1 MSKVPHIVVV
11 GAGIAGLAC
20 AYKIRE
26 LAALEHR
33 SVEVT
38 LVESSDRLG
47 GVIATKSTRDFVV
60 ELGPDSFISEKP
72 WALQLCQRLGIEG
85 ELVQTNTLNRS
96 TFVVC
101 DGELLPLPAG
111 FLLLAPT
118 QVWSFVNSSL
128 FSFRGKLRMAL
139 DLLMPRGKV
148 LEDESLGSFVRRRLG
163 KEALERVAQPLV
175 GGIYTADPEHL
186 SLAATM
192 PRFLEMEKNYRSVI
206 YALWKQQRQA
216 AGKSR
221 FSSGPRWSLFVSLKG
236 GMERLVEK
244 LNEALSGVTINKNC
258 SVTEIRHAR
267 DVHSG
272 RPPRWEVEIRENK
285 NLLADGVVLAT
296 PSYVAAECLRPLSA
310 SLSER
315 LFSITYNSSA
325 TVNFA
330 YPRGAISQRL
340 DGFGFVV
347 PKRENRKILAATFS
361 SMKYPNRAPEGSVLL
376 RTFLGGALQPELLRL
391 DDANLIKAAQEEI
404 AALMGVTANPEFATL
419 ARWPK
424 AMPSYGIGHLNLVQ
438 EIESRLE
445 GLSGIA
451 LAGAAYRGVGIPD
464 CVRSGELAAEVV
476 YAGCW

>member
-1 MSKVPHIVVV
+1 MGKVPHIVVV

-20 AYKIRE
+20 AYKIKE
-26 LAALEHR
+26 LAALEGR
-33 SVEVT
+33 SVDVT

-47 GVIATKSTRDFVV
+47 GIIATESTRDFVV

-72 WALQLCQRLGIEG
+72 WALQLCRRLGIEG
-85 ELVQTNTLNRS
+85 ELVRTNAVSRS

-118 QVWSFVNSSL
+118 QLWSFVNSGV

-139 DLLMPRGKV
+139 DLIMPRGKV

-163 KEALERVAQPLV
+163 NEALERVAQPLV

-206 YALWKQQRQA
+206 YALWKERRQV
-216 AGKSR
+216 AGESR
-221 FSSGPRWSLFVSLKG
+221 LSSGPRWSLFVSLKG
-236 GMERLVEK
+236 GMERLVDK
-244 LNEALSGVTINKNC
+244 LKEALSGVTINKNC
-258 SVTEIRHAR
+258 AVTKIRRSR
-267 DVHSG
+267 DVHSS
-272 RPPRWEVEIRENK
+272 RQFQWEIEIQKNK

-296 PSYVAAECLRPLSA
+296 PAYVAAECLRSLSA
-310 SLSER
+310 SLSDR
-315 LFSITYNSSA
+315 LSSITYNSSA

-330 YPRGAISQRL
+330 YRHQALSHPL

-347 PKRENRKILAATFS
+347 PNRENRRILAATFS
-361 SMKYPNRAPEGSVLL
+361 SIKYPSRAPEGSVLL
-376 RTFLGGALQPELLRL
+376 RTFLGGALQPELLKL
-391 DDANLIKAAQEEI
+391 DDANLIQAAQEEI
-404 AALMGVTANPEFATL
+404 AALMGITANPEFATL

-424 AMPSYGIGHLNLVQ
+424 AMPSYEIGHLDLVQ
-438 EIESRLE
+438 EIESKLE
-445 GLSGIA
+445 GFSGIA

-464 CVRSGELAAEVV
+464 CVRSGECAAEMV
-476 YAGCW
+476 YADCR